1 MPLLAL
7 VSSSQS
13 SAAEEGPQCT
23 RRNDASAAQTAPPAE
38 EQLVVRAAWGKLEA
52 PRRAREVETGRTGRG
67 RGKNGELGGKKKKT
81 TKRKNPRERKI
92 KMPSKAI
99 TSKRFKKS
107 QECPTEIS
115 FTLLSKLK
123 YSAHVQVSHFSDS
136 GEPPQPEPAE
146 LLGNM
151 AELLHGHLQLQ

>member
-38 EQLVVRAAWGKLEA
+38 EQPVVRAAWGKLAA
-52 PRRAREVETGRTGRG
+52 PGRAREVEIGRTERG
-67 RGKNGELGGKKKKT
+67 RGKNGELGEKKKNP

-92 KMPSKAI
+92 KMLSEAI
-99 TSKRFKKS
+99 TSKRFEKA
-107 QECPTEIS
+107 QERPTEITL
-115 FTLLSKLK
+115 TLLSKLK
-123 YSAHVQVSHFSDS
+123 YSAQVSHLSDS

>member
-23 RRNDASAAQTAPPAE
+23 RRNDASAAHTAPPAE
-38 EQLVVRAAWGKLEA
+38 EQPVVRAAWGKLAA
-52 PRRAREVETGRTGRG
+52 PGRAREVEIGRTERG
-67 RGKNGELGGKKKKT
+67 RGKNGELGGKKKP

-92 KMPSKAI
+92 KMLSEAI
-99 TSKRFKKS
+99 TSKRFEKA
-107 QECPTEIS
+107 QECPTEITL
-115 FTLLSKLK
+115 TLLSKLK
-123 YSAHVQVSHFSDS
+123 YSAHVQVSHLSDS
-136 GEPPQPEPAE
+136 GEPPQAEPAE